1 MRSFQEKVPLDSSY
15 TGDWSNA
22 PAVGSPGD
30 LFFFLCFFVTF
41 GRCPVATCLQ
51 LARLQSMRSGW
62 AGEFMGSSMPD
73 VESLIGL
80 SCPLE
85 ARVMWNAGIGKPKK
99 KVTTGMGTNTFR

>member
-1 MRSFQEKVPLDSSY
+1 
-15 TGDWSNA
+15 
-22 PAVGSPGD
+22 
-30 LFFFLCFFVTF
+30 
-41 GRCPVATCLQ
+41 
-51 LARLQSMRSGW
+51 MRSGW

-99 KVTTGMGTNTFR
+99 KVTTGMGTIRFNKTQKQTHGKNLLRKRLRLQDPQLVQVVVLQCSHTKRLVNFFVA